1 MCKAFSFV
9 MTRGGK
15 AYWKLGLDSHEDMKT
30 EFKLDDS
37 KLGNLCPCE
46 ISPKN
51 GDYVEPDEWVFRFD
65 EGKAPD
71 WWRVSHEKASW
82 AAFKKWKKALYSIMD
97 VKALKAIKHPFEGI
111 VPPKTITVEHK
122 RLLAECA
129 SVRDSVRDSVWNSVR
144 DSVWNSVGD
153 SVGDSVRDSVRAS
166 VWNSVGAQIGAC
178 MKLPRKAWKYAEK
191 VKTKEYP
198 FQCFVTLW
206 NAGLVVS
213 FDGTTWRL
221 HGGKDAKVLYSA
233 TETELEALRC

>member
-1 MCKAFSFV
+1 

-15 AYWKLGLDSHEDMKT
+15 AYWRLGLDSHEDIKS

-51 GDYVEPDEWVFRFD
+51 GNYVEPDEWVFKFD
-65 EGKAPD
+65 EGKTPD
-71 WWRVSHEKASW
+71 WWKASHEKASW
-82 AAFKKWKKALYSIMD
+82 AAFKKWKKALYSIVD
-97 VKALKAIKHPFEGI
+97 VKALKAIKNPFEGI

-122 RLLAECA
+122 RLLVECA
-129 SVRDSVRDSVWNSVR
+129 SVRDSVW
-144 DSVWNSVGD
+144 
-153 SVGDSVRDSVRAS
+153 AS
-166 VWNSVGAQIGAC
+166 VWASVGTSVGAQILGSFMHAP
-178 MKLPRKAWKYAEK
+178 KSWKYTEK
-191 VKTKEYP
+191 IKTRGYP

-221 HGGKDAKVLYSA
+221 HGGKEGKVLFSA
-233 TETELEALRC
+233 TKTELKALRC